1 MNRLPQPRRAM
12 LGWGNMDRQM
22 GGDETAIYA
31 IDGDYRIVHFNRVL
45 KAIFP
50 ELQLGQLCYHALCR
64 EEGPC
69 PGCPLH
75 RKQGEG
81 TVFYNKWLRRWV
93 EVSTGKLDWPG
104 AGECDIVLAREIRED
119 NKGLFYGLTSLSVY
133 DELFELDL
141 GEDRYRILYH
151 EEGKYVIPAREG
163 RLTHLV
169 GEVAEGMV
177 HPGDRAAFLRFWAL
191 EDLLER
197 LEGEGSIKGEF
208 RKRCADG
215 SWRWVLQTVVPLR
228 HAAGEGQVVLCFVQ
242 DIDSQKRKEIEE
254 SAALAPAGRDPLTDL
269 SNRPAF
275 FEEADRAVAA
285 AGGAPLCL
293 VAVDIEH
300 FKLFNEWHGRTAG
313 DRFLTEV
320 AACLRALADARG
332 GLAGYMGDDDFCLL
346 LPDAPE
352 ALDEVEARVSELARR
367 RGGNAGFLPAFGV
380 CGVEGPTLPVRT
392 LYDRAALA
400 MASVK
405 GNYARRLCRYN
416 EGMMQ
421 RMEEEHHLLSEVQRG
436 LERGEFTFYLQP
448 KCNMKTGKIVGFESL
463 VRWQHPQ
470 RGLVAP
476 GSFIPSLEKNG
487 FVTNLDRALWEGVCA
502 KMREWL
508 DRGLRPVPV
517 SVNVSRVDLY
527 TVDVVACFQQLIECY
542 QLDPRLIAIEITE
555 SAYAEEFEIITE
567 AVSRLRRAGFTVLMD
582 DFGSGYSSLNMLK
595 DVNVDVLKID
605 MKFLEMR
612 EQSAGRGAGIL
623 EAIVGMAR
631 LLGLRMVAEGV
642 ETAEQAEFLLEI
654 GCQYGQ
660 GYHFAKPMPIAEA
673 EALLA
678 DEGNFDYRG
687 IHTKRLQLLQI
698 RELLNENLFSEIL
711 LNNILGGIAFY
722 DVCGDKVEP
731 VQVNEQYY
739 RVTGTTPEGLEE
751 RRGRTMESV
760 YREDWSMVLD
770 VFRRAHESPLNGAE
784 GTFRYLTEGGDT
796 IWLHLRTF
804 FLREQLGHQLY
815 YGSVSD
821 VSRQKRQEEQLASSQ
836 RALSAVVGLSE
847 NDESFMQLAEENRR
861 IAASIFAQ
869 MSPGGMIGGYC
880 EEGFPLYFANR
891 EMVRLLGYDSY
902 DEFAAAIGYRVQNTI
917 HPDDLAAV
925 IRDIGP
931 HYYPGLEYTTTYRMP
946 RKDGSWFWTL
956 DKGRIIEAEDGRLAI
971 VSACTDISQTMAAQQ
986 RLAERNTYLL
996 EQNRELDFLN
1006 HALPGAYHRCADDPG
1021 YSFLYISD
1029 QFLEMF
1035 GFTREEIRERFDNK
1049 FLEMIHPDDRALV
1062 SVGGDCLQRGA
1073 KDHSMEYRM
1082 CGKNGYR
1089 WVIDQSRY
1097 MEYEGKRFFQGM
1109 VVDVT
1114 ETVELRDKMRLL
1126 MAHTPEN
1133 IFLLKVRGGEG
1144 SCRVIADG
1152 LCRDLG
1158 CQPGQFEQLLR
1169 TRQYERY
1176 LDPAKLDRLRGELAA
1191 AVAARE
1197 EFHRVERLR
1206 LPGGRQ
1212 VWVSLDG
1219 RCIERGE
1226 GEATYFCTNRNVT
1239 AVKEKEQELWL
1250 AGQKLE
1256 SILRQAGVD
1265 SWDWDLRAD
1274 ALVFS
1279 ATSDRAVMGQLM
1291 GRPVTGENQ
1300 RVERFSER
1308 LLAYPGLPE
1317 GHRERLA
1324 AYLKGLAT
1332 GRDRQHFSCEFPF
1345 TGANGALFWVRTAGE
1360 TICDKAGLPVRAV
1373 GYYRNIT
1380 QEKNESFKSR
1390 EDRKILELLRGQAV
1404 YDFRANLQQNT
1415 VSEGKDSRAWRRE
1428 TGYRGGDCLEELLRY
1443 VSEQLVLPSFR
1454 KEFAAFCDRKR
1465 LLECYRRGQQIAS
1478 MDYQRLYRGRPR
1490 WMRLMIHL
1498 AELEGSPDVFAYLFV
1513 MDIDRQKRQELKLT
1527 QLAEIDALTGLY
1539 NRRAAIPKIEAYLAA
1554 QREEPAA
1561 LLMFDLDNFKLAN
1574 DVFGH
1579 AYGDSMIAQNAERLR
1594 SFFREEDIL
1603 CRVGGDEFLVLCKNI
1618 REEAVI
1624 RKLDTIVRSMVVTYK
1639 TKDHAIVFSIS
1650 AGFAMAPEQGR
1661 TFDELY
1667 QKADMALFSAKM
1679 GGKNAFSKYHSDMKS
1694 VRYELAEKE
1703 LPPTLHGERD

>member
-1 MNRLPQPRRAM
+1 
-12 LGWGNMDRQM
+12 MDRQT
-22 GGDETAIYA
+22 GGSETAIYV
-31 IDGDYRIVHFNRVL
+31 IDRDHRIVHFNRAL
-45 KAIFP
+45 GEIFP
-50 ELQLGQLCYHALCR
+50 ELRLGQSCYRALCR

-75 RKQGEG
+75 GGQGEG

-93 EVSTGKLDWPG
+93 EVSTGKLEWPG
-104 AGECDIVLAREIRED
+104 KGECDIVLAREIQED

-151 EEGKYVIPAREG
+151 EGDKYLLPALEG

-169 GEVAEGMV
+169 GEASEGMV
-177 HPGDRAAFLRFWAL
+177 HPDDRAAFLRFWSL

-197 LEGEGSIKGEF
+197 LAGEGSIKGEF
-208 RKRCADG
+208 RKHCTDG
-215 SWRWVLQTVVPLR
+215 GWRWVLQTVVPLR
-228 HAAGEGQVVLCFVQ
+228 RAAGEGQIVLCFVQ
-242 DIDSQKRKEIEE
+242 DIDSQKRRELEE
-254 SAALAPAGRDPLTDL
+254 ATAALAPAVVDPLTGL
-269 SNRPAF
+269 YNRAAF
-275 FEEADRAVAA
+275 FAAADGAVAA
-285 AGGAPLCL
+285 GSGSPLCV

-300 FKLFNEWHGRTAG
+300 FKLFNEWHGRSVG
-313 DRFLTEV
+313 DDFLAAV
-320 AACLRALADARG
+320 AACLRALATDRG
-332 GLAGYMGDDDFCLL
+332 GIAGYMGDDDFCLL

-352 ALDEVEARVSELARR
+352 ALDELETRVSEVARS

-380 CGVEGPTLPVRT
+380 CGVEDPALPVRT

-400 MASVK
+400 LASVK
-405 GNYARRLCRYN
+405 GNYARRLCRYGA
-416 EGMMQ
+416 GMMRQ
-421 RMEEEHHLLSEVQRG
+421 MEEEHHLLSEVQRG

-476 GSFIPSLEKNG
+476 GAFLPLMEKNG
-487 FVTNLDRALWEGVCA
+487 FIANLDRPLWEGVCA

-508 DRGLRPVPV
+508 DRGFRPVPV

-527 TVDVVACFQQLIECY
+527 TMDVAACFQQLVERY
-542 QLDPRLIAIEITE
+542 RLDPHLIAIEITE
-555 SAYAEEFEIITE
+555 SAYAEEFDIITE
-567 AVSRLRRAGFTVLMD
+567 AVSRLRQAGFTVLMD

-612 EQSAGRGAGIL
+612 EQSAGKGSGIL

-631 LLGLRMVAEGV
+631 LMGLRVVAEGV
-642 ETAEQAEFLLEI
+642 ETPEQAGFLLEI

-660 GYHFAKPMPIAEA
+660 GYHFARPMPIAEA

-687 IHTKRLQLLQI
+687 IHTKRMGMLQI

-722 DVCGDKVEP
+722 DVCGDQVEP
-731 VQVNEQYY
+731 MQVNEQYY
-739 RVTGTTPEGLEE
+739 RVTGTTPEGMEE

-760 YREDWSMVLD
+760 YSEDREVALD
-770 VFRRAHESPLNGAE
+770 IFRRAHASPLNGAE
-784 GTFRYLTEGGDT
+784 GDFRYLTEEGDT

-804 FLREQLGHQLY
+804 FLREQLGHRLY

-821 VSRQKRQEEQLASSQ
+821 VSEQKRQEEQLASSQ
-836 RALSAVVGLSE
+836 QALSAVVGVAE

-861 IAASIFAQ
+861 AAASIFAQ

-902 DEFAAAIGYRVQNTI
+902 DEFAAAIGHRVQNTI

-925 IRDIGP
+925 TRDIGP
-931 HYYPGLEYTTTYRMP
+931 RYYPGLEYTTTYRMP

-956 DKGRIIEAEDGRLAI
+956 DKGRVIEAEDGRLAI

-986 RLAERNTYLL
+986 RLAERNAFLL

-1006 HALPGAYHRCADDPG
+1006 HALPGAYHRCDDDPG

-1035 GFTREEIRERFDNK
+1035 GFTREEIGERFDNQ
-1049 FLEMIHPDDRALV
+1049 FLEMVHPDDRALV
-1062 SVGGDCLQRGA
+1062 QMGGDNLQREGMGR
-1073 KDHSMEYRM
+1073 SMEYRM
-1082 CGKNGYR
+1082 CGKDGYR

-1109 VVDVT
+1109 VVDIT

-1133 IFLLKVRGGEG
+1133 IFLLKVRGERERV
-1144 SCRVIADG
+1144 RVIADG
-1152 LCRDLG
+1152 LFRDLG
-1158 CQPGQFEQLLR
+1158 GRPGQFEEMLR
-1169 TRQYERY
+1169 TRRYEGY
-1176 LDPAKLDRLRGELAA
+1176 LAPGDWQRLRGEMVA
-1191 AVAARE
+1191 AVAARG
-1197 EFHRVERLR
+1197 EFHQVARLD
-1206 LPGGRQ
+1206 LPSGRRA
-1212 VWVSLDG
+1212 WVSLDG
-1219 RCIERGE
+1219 RCIEQGE
-1226 GEATYFCTNRNVT
+1226 GEVTYLCTNRDVT
-1239 AVKEKEQELWL
+1239 TVKEKERELWL
-1250 AGQKLE
+1250 AGQKLS
-1256 SILRQAGVD
+1256 SILRQAGID
-1265 SWDWDLRAD
+1265 SWDWDLRTG
-1274 ALVFS
+1274 ALTFS
-1279 ATSDRAVMGQLM
+1279 TTCGRAVIERIL
-1291 GRPVTGENQ
+1291 GRPVAGEDQ
-1300 RVERFSER
+1300 RVAGFAGR
-1308 LLAYPGLPE
+1308 LLAHPGLPE
-1317 GHRERLA
+1317 GHRERIA
-1324 AYLKGLAT
+1324 AYLRSFEG
-1332 GRDRQHFSCEFPF
+1332 GRDRERFACEFPV
-1345 TGANGALFWVRTAGE
+1345 TGADGELCWLHTAGE
-1360 TICDKAGLPVRAV
+1360 TICDGEGRPARAV
-1373 GYYRNIT
+1373 GYYRDIT
-1380 QEKNESFKSR
+1380 REKNESLKSR

-1415 VSEGKDSRAWRRE
+1415 VSVGKDGRAWRTD
-1428 TGYRGGDCLEELLRY
+1428 TGYRGGSCFEELLDHVGR
-1443 VSEQLVLPSFR
+1443 QLVLPSFR
-1454 KEFAAFCDRKR
+1454 KEFAAFCDRER
-1465 LLECYRRGQQIAS
+1465 LLECYRQGQQLAS
-1478 MDYQRLYRGRPR
+1478 MDYQRLYRGQAN
-1490 WMRLMIHL
+1490 WMRLMVHL

-1539 NRRAAIPKIEAYLAA
+1539 NRRAAIPKIEEYLAA
-1554 QREEPAA
+1554 QREESAA

-1594 SFFREEDIL
+1594 GFFRGEDIL

-1618 REEAVI
+1618 REEDVI
-1624 RKLDTIVRSMVVTYK
+1624 RKLDAVVRSMVVSYK
-1639 TKDHAIVFSIS
+1639 AQDHTIVFSIS

-1679 GGKNAFSKYHSDMKS
+1679 GGKNAFYKYHSDMKS
-1694 VRYELAEKE
+1694 VRYELAGKGM
-1703 LPPTLHGERD
+1703 PPTPRGELDGAPESAG